1 MTYISVAG
9 RRWPSLMGAAFAC
22 VALAACGSA
31 SEPGTGGGGDGG
43 IGAPMGCLVQ
53 DFGGQ
58 PDVLVF
64 PSPPLQAA
72 PGSEVEFSIF
82 VDKDTRL
89 VKATFMGAF
98 RLDPTA
104 NTPPPSETLMVPT
117 TGNTMLDFAI
127 PVNSGG
133 RYYVD
138 MELCGVSCDEIRV
151 VYTLDRAFGGE
162 VANETPQLLPIN
174 NPYERIVYQ
183 GDTETGSSNTC
194 DKPRSVAM
202 QN

>member
-1 MTYISVAG
+1 
-9 RRWPSLMGAAFAC
+9 
-22 VALAACGSA
+22 
-31 SEPGTGGGGDGG
+31 
-43 IGAPMGCLVQ
+43 MGCLVQ
-53 DFGGQ
+53 DFRGQ
-58 PDVLVF
+58 PDVLIF
-64 PSPPLQAA
+64 PLPPVQAA
-72 PGSEVEFSIF
+72 PGSEVEFSVF

-98 RLDPTA
+98 RLDPTSF
-104 NTPPPSETLMVPT
+104 PQPPSETLMVPT

-133 RYYVD
+133 TYYVD
-138 MELCGVSCDEIRV
+138 MELCGLNCDELRV

-162 VANETPQLLPIN
+162 VANETPELLPIN

-183 GDTETGSSNTC
+183 GDAETGTSNTC